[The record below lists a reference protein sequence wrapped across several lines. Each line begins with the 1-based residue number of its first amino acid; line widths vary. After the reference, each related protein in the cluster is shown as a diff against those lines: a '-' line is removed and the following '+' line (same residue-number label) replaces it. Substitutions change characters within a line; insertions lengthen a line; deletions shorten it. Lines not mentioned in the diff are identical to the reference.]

1 MKSVKVQMDLEG
13 KMLSLEAGKIA
24 QQANGAVVVS
34 LGDTIILVT
43 AVASREPREDIDF
56 FPLTCNYEEKLYA
69 AGKIPGGF
77 IKREGRPTEKAILTS
92 RLIDRPIRPLF
103 PEGFHNDVQIVA
115 TPLSADSDNAPDVL
129 AMLGASSAL
138 LISDIPFSKP
148 IGALRVA
155 RENNHFIVNPTY
167 EQINKSDLDLIV
179 AGTYE
184 NLSMVEAKCREVSEE
199 VILSA
204 IEFAQEYINRV
215 IKLEEQLLEL
225 VGKPKQKFESLTPN
239 LNLERKVREFVTN
252 DLKNIL
258 GEKLEKSKR
267 EEKIREVEKRALANF
282 SAKEEETFKE
292 EEIKEVI
299 NGIEKEIM
307 REGILGDHIRVD
319 GRGLSQVRPI
329 TCEVGL
335 LPRAH
340 GSGLFV
346 RGETQVITIATLGAV
361 GDEQIID
368 GLGDEESKRFM
379 HQYNFPPY
387 SVGETRPIRGPGRR
401 EIGHGA
407 LAEKALEVVIP
418 DQSTFPYTIRLV
430 SEVLS
435 SNGSTSMAS
444 VCGGTLS
451 LMDAGVP
458 IKSPVAGI
466 AMGLISSG
474 GEAAI
479 LSDIQGIEDAFGDMD
494 LKVAGTRQGITAL
507 QMDIKTEGISSKIL
521 EQALNQAKE
530 GRLFILDKML
540 ETLPQPRA
548 NLSSY
553 APRIFTLEIPQDKIG
568 GVIGPG
574 GKMIR
579 KIIEETGAKID
590 IEDSGQVF
598 ISTPDEEAGKR
609 AVEMIESLVKEVKP
623 GETYVGKVLRITNF
637 GAFVEILPGKDGLLH
652 ISQLSWERVEKVEDV
667 IKVGEKVKVKV
678 IGIDEQ
684 GRINLSRKSVLPPP
698 TKARTTWN
706 RK

>member
-1 MKSVKVQMDLEG
+1 MKSAKVQMNLEG
-13 KMLSLEAGKIA
+13 RVLSLEAGKIA

-34 LGDTIILVT
+34 LGDTIVLVT
-43 AVASREPREDIDF
+43 AVASREPRREDIDF

-103 PEGFHNDVQIVA
+103 PEGFRNDVQIVA
-115 TPLSADSDNAPDVL
+115 TPLSADSDNTPDVL
-129 AMLGASSAL
+129 AVLGASSAL

-148 IGALRVA
+148 IGALQIA
-155 RENNHFIVNPTY
+155 RENERFIVNPTY
-167 EQINKSDLDLIV
+167 EQVDKSDLNLIV

-184 NLSMVEAKCREVSEE
+184 NLSMVEAKCREVPEG

-204 IEFAQEYINRV
+204 IEFAQEYINKIV
-215 IKLEEQLLEL
+215 KLEEQLLEL
-225 VGKPKQKFESLTPN
+225 VGKPKQKFELLTPN
-239 LNLERKVREFVTN
+239 PDLEREIREFVTN

-267 EEKIREVEKRALANF
+267 EERIREIEEKALANF
-282 SAKEEETFKE
+282 STKDEEAFKE

-299 NGIEKEIM
+299 NAVEKEIV
-307 REGILGDHIRVD
+307 REGILKEHIRVD
-319 GRGLSQVRPI
+319 GRNLSQIRPI

-335 LPRAH
+335 LPRTH
-340 GSGLFV
+340 GSGLFT

-368 GLGDEESKRFM
+368 GLTDEEAKRFM

-407 LAEKALEVVIP
+407 LAEKALEAVIP

-466 AMGLISSG
+466 AMGLVSSG

-494 LKVAGTRQGITAL
+494 LKVAGTKSGITAL
-507 QMDIKTEGISSKIL
+507 QMDIKTEGVPSGIL

-579 KIIEETGAKID
+579 KIIEETGAKVD

-598 ISTPDEEAGKR
+598 IATPDEEAGKR
-609 AVEMIESLVKEVKP
+609 AVEMINSLVREVKS
-623 GETYVGKVLRITNF
+623 GEIYVGKVLRITNF

-652 ISQLSWERVEKVEDV
+652 ISQLSWERVERVEDV
-667 IKVGEKVKVKV
+667 LKIGEKVKVKV

-684 GRINLSRKSVLPPP
+684 GRINLSRKSILPPP
-698 TKARTTWN
+698 TRARTT
-706 RK
+706 

>member
-1 MKSVKVQMDLEG
+1 MKSVKVQMNLEG
-13 KMLSLEAGKIA
+13 KVLSLEAGKIA

-34 LGDTIILVT
+34 LGDTIVLVT
-43 AVASREPREDIDF
+43 AVASREPRREDIDF

-103 PEGFHNDVQIVA
+103 PEGFRNDVQIVA
-115 TPLSADSDNAPDVL
+115 TPLSADSDNTPDVL
-129 AMLGASSAL
+129 AVLGASSAL

-148 IGALRVA
+148 IGALQIA
-155 RENNHFIVNPTY
+155 RENERFIVNPTY
-167 EQINKSDLDLIV
+167 EQVDKSDLNLIV

-184 NLSMVEAKCREVSEE
+184 NLSMVEAKCREVPEK

-204 IEFAQEYINRV
+204 IEFAQEYINKIV
-215 IKLEEQLLEL
+215 KLEEQLLEL
-225 VGKPKQKFESLTPN
+225 VGKPKQKFEPLTPN
-239 LNLERKVREFVTN
+239 PDLEREIREFVTN

-267 EEKIREVEKRALANF
+267 EEKIREIEGKALANF
-282 SAKEEETFKE
+282 STKDEEAFKE

-299 NGIEKEIM
+299 NKIEKEIM
-307 REGILGDHIRVD
+307 REEILKEHIRVD
-319 GRGLSQVRPI
+319 GRNLSQIRPI

-335 LPRAH
+335 LPRTH
-340 GSGLFV
+340 GSGLFT

-368 GLGDEESKRFM
+368 GLTDEEAKRFM

-407 LAEKALEVVIP
+407 LAEKALETVIP

-466 AMGLISSG
+466 AMGLVSSG
-474 GEAAI
+474 EEAAI

-494 LKVAGTRQGITAL
+494 LKVAGTKSGITAL
-507 QMDIKTEGISSKIL
+507 QMDIKTEGVPSGIL

-579 KIIEETGAKID
+579 KIIEETGAKVD

-598 ISTPDEEAGKR
+598 IATPDEEAGKR
-609 AVEMIESLVKEVKP
+609 AVEMIESLVREVKS
-623 GETYVGKVLRITNF
+623 GEIYVGKVLRITNF

-652 ISQLSWERVEKVEDV
+652 ISQLSRERVERVEDV

-698 TKARTTWN
+698 TKARTT
-706 RK
+706 